1 MKTKKLTVYTDPGH
15 GWVKV
20 KFSELVKY
28 GIASKVSRCSY
39 VRGDYVYLEED
50 CDAGLYIDALK
61 QAGYNVTQNIKWTNK
76 SSKIRNYMRYSVM
89 MFEAQQGA

>member
-20 KFSELVKY
+20 KFSELLKY
-28 GIASKVSRCSY
+28 GIAYKVSRASY

-50 CDAGLYIDALK
+50 CDAGLYIEALK
-61 QAGYNVTQNIKWTNK
+61 AAGYTVSQNIKWTNR
-76 SSKIRNYMRYSVM
+76 SSKIRNYMRYSTIIK
-89 MFEAQQGA
+89 GA